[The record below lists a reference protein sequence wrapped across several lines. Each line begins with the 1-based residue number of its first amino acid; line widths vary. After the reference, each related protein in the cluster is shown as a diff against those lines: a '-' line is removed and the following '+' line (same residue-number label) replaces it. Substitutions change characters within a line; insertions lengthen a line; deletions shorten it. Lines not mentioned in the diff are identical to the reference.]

1 MPSRRI
7 KTALT
12 KTQKRKKEHLEICL
26 DTERV
31 SSSFGTGLEGY
42 RFVHNALPELDID
55 EIDLGSTFLG
65 KRLRAPISISS
76 MTGGFDLARKVNR
89 NLATAAQALGLAM
102 GVGSQRVAIEAP
114 SAADSFQVRDVAP
127 DILLFGNL
135 GAVQLNYGYTVEHCR
150 RAVAMI
156 GADGLIF
163 HLNVLQE
170 AVQPEGN
177 RNFKGLSATIAAVCR
192 ALEVPVLAKEIGNG
206 NSVDAAVQ
214 LVGYAVTAID
224 VDGRGGTSWS
234 AVEAQ
239 RAVKQGEQPGR
250 TFADWGIPTGEALV
264 SVRQALPDIGLIASG
279 GIRTG
284 LDIARSIALGADIA
298 AIGQPLLAAA
308 LESPDK
314 VVEFLAGVI
323 HDLKVTMLCVG
334 ATNLAALRQAP
345 LVHNVA

>member
-1 MPSRRI
+1 MPSRRV

-31 SSSFGTGLEGY
+31 TSPLGTGLEAY

-55 EIDLGSTFLG
+55 AIDLSTTFLG
-65 KRLRAPISISS
+65 KRLSAPIFISS

-114 SAADSFQVRDVAP
+114 AAADTFKVRDVAP

-156 GADGLIF
+156 RADGLIL

-177 RNFKGLSATIAAVCR
+177 RNFKGLGEKIAAVCR
-192 ALEVPVLAKEIGNG
+192 QLEVPVVAKEVGNG
-206 NSVDAAVQ
+206 ISVDAALRLARAGVK
-214 LVGYAVTAID
+214 AID
-224 VDGRGGTSWS
+224 IAGRGGTSWS

-239 RAVKQGEQPGR
+239 RAAKQGGQPGM
-250 TFADWGIPTGEALV
+250 TFANWGIPTEEALV
-264 SVRQALPDIGLIASG
+264 NVRQALPDIALIASG

-284 LDIARSIALGADIA
+284 VDIAKAIALGADIA
-298 AIGQPLLAAA
+298 AFGQPLLAAA

-323 HDLKVTMLCVG
+323 HELKVSMLCVG
-334 ATNLAALRQAP
+334 AANLADLRRAL
-345 LVHNVA
+345 LVRNAI